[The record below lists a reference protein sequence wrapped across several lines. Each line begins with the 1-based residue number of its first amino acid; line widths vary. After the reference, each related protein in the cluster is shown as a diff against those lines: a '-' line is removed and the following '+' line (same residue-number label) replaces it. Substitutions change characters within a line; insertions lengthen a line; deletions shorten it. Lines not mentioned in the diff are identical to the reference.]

1 MPQLKDFKE
10 DYCNFYLVF
19 EGGFDENLFEQIDVL
34 VSEGKLTMNE
44 KLAAEITR

>member
-1 MPQLKDFKE
+1 MPQLKDFRE

-19 EGGFDENLFEQIDVL
+19 EGGCDENLFEQINVL
-34 VSEGKLTMNE
+34 VSEEKLTMNE